1 MLKFQKMLLC
11 VDFLN
16 HISPPPSLNYNA
28 LRIIIS
34 KKKKTKARKIYS
46 KIKIFLQRNPYA
58 YSLYA
63 SDWLICNFNNPT
75 KGVYYGKT
83 K

>member
-1 MLKFQKMLLC
+1 MLKFQKVLLY

-34 KKKKTKARKIYS
+34 KKKTKARKIYS
-46 KIKIFLQRNPYA
+46 KIKIFLQRNLCA

-75 KGVYYGKT
+75 KGVYHGKT